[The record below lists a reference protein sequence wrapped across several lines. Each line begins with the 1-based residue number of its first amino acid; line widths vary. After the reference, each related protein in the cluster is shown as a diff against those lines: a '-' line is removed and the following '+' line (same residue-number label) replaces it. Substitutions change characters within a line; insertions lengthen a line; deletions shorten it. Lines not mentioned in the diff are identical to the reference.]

1 MWGNDQTADIKIDE
15 VFEGLQP
22 DTFMR
27 VLCEGCGLVGIGKTS
42 DNEMT
47 LAMINEEQVIWMP
60 KDAFMELPQKF

>member
-1 MWGNDQTADIKIDE
+1 MWGDNQSADIKIDE
-15 VFEGLQP
+15 VFADLQP
-22 DTFMR
+22 DTFTR